1 MKTQR
6 RAPSPTGGRATKTYH
21 LAIPSRLR
29 HPALPS
35 LVFQTFEDLT
45 TLRRHCMEEV
55 ESARHDAYRYR
66 TLLVRPAQSRL
77 RRWRRMLTSVTRCWC
92 VLDDLVRTNRLVATR
107 CHEVYRALLGI
118 QVAWPRIEGP
128 AYCSPLIAQTLDH
141 VRQLLI
147 HHAQRHGHQS
157 RVSS

>member
-6 RAPSPTGGRATKTYH
+6 RAPSLKRASVVKTYRP
-21 LAIPSRLR
+21 ATPSRL
-29 HPALPS
+29 PNTAMPS

-55 ESARHDAYRYR
+55 ESARKYVDRYR
-66 TLLVRPAQSRL
+66 TLLVRPDQSRL
-77 RRWRRMLTSVTRCWC
+77 RRWRQMLKRVTRCWC

-118 QVAWPRIEGP
+118 EVEWPRIEGP
-128 AYCSPLIAQTLDH
+128 AYCRPLISQTLDH

-147 HHAQRHGHQS
+147 QHARWQHHQG
-157 RVSS
+157 

>member
-6 RAPSPTGGRATKTYH
+6 RAPSPTRARGTTTSRPAT
-21 LAIPSRLR
+21 LSGLRQPAIPSV
-29 HPALPS
+29 
-35 LVFQTFEDLT
+35 VFHAFEDLT
-45 TLRRHCMEEV
+45 SLRRHCMEEV
-55 ESARHDAYRYR
+55 ESARKYAYRYR
-66 TLLVRPAQSRL
+66 TLLVRPDQSRL
-77 RRWRRMLTSVTRCWC
+77 RRWRRMLTSVTRCWS

-128 AYCSPLIAQTLDH
+128 AYCRPLIAQTIDH

-147 HHAQRHGHQS
+147 QHAQRPHHRG
-157 RVSS
+157 